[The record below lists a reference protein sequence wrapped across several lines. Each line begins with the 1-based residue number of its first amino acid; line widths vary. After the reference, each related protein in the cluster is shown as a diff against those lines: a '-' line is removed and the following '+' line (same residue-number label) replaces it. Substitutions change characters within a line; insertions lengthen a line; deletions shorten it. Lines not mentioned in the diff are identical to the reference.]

1 MPPPIIPQENIENA
15 LRNIVPRIQQHVKS
29 QINASQNT
37 PFVLGLTGLQGSGKS
52 TWTDALVQ
60 SLNEIHGYKT
70 VNISLDDLYHDH
82 DELVRIRTENPSNKL
97 LQTRG
102 QPGTHDT
109 ELSVAFFA
117 DVADMKTDT
126 WIPSFD
132 KSLFN
137 GEGGRASEEKWH
149 RIPAGT
155 TIDVIVFEGWC
166 VGFSP
171 LDEVDVQRRWG
182 ETTQKGDSVKYPT
195 ETLKEH
201 SVENLLRVNENL
213 RQYYNLFMGPR
224 HFDYLVHLDTDD
236 LVNVYEWR
244 IQQEHALRARTN
256 SGMTDEEVVRFVK
269 GYMSAYELYLDQL
282 RKGFFQLDQFC
293 IDKGQL
299 RVVLDQQRKVTEMLT
314 FP

>member
-1 MPPPIIPQENIENA
+1 MSS
-15 LRNIVPRIQQHVKS
+15 LKRN
-29 QINASQNT
+29 
-37 PFVLGLTGLQGSGKS
+37 PFFLGLTGLQGSGKS

-60 SLNEIHGYKT
+60 SLTEVHGYKT

-82 DELVRIRTENPSNKL
+82 DELVRIRTENASNKL

-109 ELSVAFFA
+109 KLSVAFFA

-126 WIPSFD
+126 LIPSFD

-137 GEGGRASEEKWH
+137 GEGGRAPEEKWH

-155 TIDVIVFEGWC
+155 TIDVVVFEGWC

-171 LDEVDVQRRWG
+171 LDEADVQRRWS
-182 ETTQKGDSVKYPT
+182 ETAQNGGDSVKYPT

-201 SVENLLRVNENL
+201 SIEHLLRVNENL
-213 RQYYNLFMGPR
+213 RQYCDLFMGPR
-224 HFDYLVHLDTDD
+224 HFDFLVHLDTDD

-244 IQQEHALRARTN
+244 VQQEHALRARTN
-256 SGMTDEEVVRFVK
+256 SGMTDEEVVNFVK

-282 RKGFFQLDQFC
+282 RRGFFQLDESC
-293 IDKGQL
+293 SDRGQL
-299 RVVLDQQRKVTEMLT
+299 RVVLDKQRKVIEMLSLS
-314 FP
+314 

>member
-15 LRNIVPRIQQHVKS
+15 LSNIVPRIQQHFKS
-29 QINASQNT
+29 QINALQNT

-82 DELVRIRTENPSNKL
+82 DEL
-97 LQTRG
+97 TRG

-109 ELSVAFFA
+109 KLSVAFFA

-126 WIPSFD
+126 LIPSFD

-137 GEGGRASEEKWH
+137 GEGGRASKERWH

-182 ETTQKGDSVKYPT
+182 ETTQKGDSVKYST
-195 ETLKEH
+195 ETLKDH
-201 SVENLLRVNENL
+201 SVENLLWVNGNL
-213 RQYYNLFMGPR
+213 RQYYDLFMGPR

-244 IQQEHALRARTN
+244 IQQEHALLARTN

-282 RKGFFQLDQFC
+282 RKGFFQLDQSC

-299 RVVLDQQRKVTEMLT
+299 RVVLDKERKVTEMLT

>member
-29 QINASQNT
+29 QINALQKT

-126 WIPSFD
+126 LIPSFD
-132 KSLFN
+132 KSLFK

-149 RIPAGT
+149 RIPAET

-182 ETTQKGDSVKYPT
+182 ETAENGDSVKYPT
-195 ETLKEH
+195 ETLREH

-213 RQYYNLFMGPR
+213 RQYYDLFMGPR
-224 HFDYLVHLDTDD
+224 HFDFLVHLDTDD

-256 SGMTDEEVVRFVK
+256 SGMTDEEVVKFVK

-282 RKGFFQLDQFC
+282 RKGFFQLDQSC
-293 IDKGQL
+293 TDKGQL
-299 RVVLDQQRKVTEMLT
+299 RVVLDKQRQVTEMLN
-314 FP
+314 FL